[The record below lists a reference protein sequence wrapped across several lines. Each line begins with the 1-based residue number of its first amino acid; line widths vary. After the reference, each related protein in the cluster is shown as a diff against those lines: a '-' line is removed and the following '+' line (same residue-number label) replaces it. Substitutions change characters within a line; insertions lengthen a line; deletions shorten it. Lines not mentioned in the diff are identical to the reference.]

1 MKNYII
7 KWKTLKWTS
16 IVSDI
21 KVKEE
26 RKERNMKELAK
37 VIIKI
42 LIA

>member
-1 MKNYII
+1 MKNYKI

-16 IVSDI
+16 TVSDI

-26 RKERNMKELAK
+26 RKVRNMKELAK